1 MDISTDEVRRELR
14 ESQAEHQA
22 LLRPFRD
29 LLLRTFDRDTR
40 ATDAAKRQVLGLPGR
55 RQFLRVGGVT
65 VAMSAVLAAC
75 GSDSQDSA
83 IPESGDRPTTTT
95 TAAGGSSTAEEDAAA
110 LDVTLL
116 RTASSLEVL
125 AIAAYQAALDSGNLT
140 TAAIADVAELFQAQH
155 EDHANLLEATTEDLG
170 GTPYT
175 DANPV
180 LLEALQDVIASIPD
194 ADELTIVQAAADL
207 ENVAAQTYSFAGGV
221 LSTPDL
227 RGAIMSIGTTEARHL
242 TLLKSVLE
250 QEPVEFPFMPLRDR
264 VPEEALLPED
274 AGEGEEAD

>member
-14 ESQAEHQA
+14 ESQAEHRA
-22 LLRPFRD
+22 SLRPFRE
-29 LLLRTFDRDTR
+29 LLLRTFDRDTP

-95 TAAGGSSTAEEDAAA
+95 TDGTSTTIGDDAAV

-116 RTASSLEVL
+116 RTASSIEFL
-125 AIAAYQAALDSGNLT
+125 AIAAYQAALDSKNLT
-140 TAAIADVAELFQAQH
+140 TAAIADVAELFQEQH

-175 DANPV
+175 DPNPV
-180 LLEALQDVIASIPD
+180 LLESLADVIASIPD

-207 ENVAAQTYSFAGGV
+207 ENVAAQTYAFAGGV

-250 QEPVEFPFMPLRDR
+250 LEPVEFPFMPLRDR
-264 VPEEALLPED
+264 VPEEAILADESD
-274 AGEGEEAD
+274 EEG

>member
-14 ESQAEHQA
+14 DSQTEHQA
-22 LLRPFRD
+22 MLRPFRE
-29 LLLRTFDRDTR
+29 LLLRTFDRDTA
-40 ATDAAKRQVLGLPGR
+40 ATEAAKRQVLGLPGR

-75 GSDSQDSA
+75 GSDSQDSNV
-83 IPESGDRPTTTT
+83 PESGDRPTTST
-95 TAAGGSSTAEEDAAA
+95 TAGNTSTTVGSDAEAVD
-110 LDVTLL
+110 LTLL

-125 AIAAYQAALDSGNLT
+125 AVAAYQAALDSGNLT
-140 TAAIADVAELFQAQH
+140 TPAIKSAAELFQSQH
-155 EDHANLLEATTEDLG
+155 EDHANLLETTTEDLG

-175 DANPV
+175 DPNPV
-180 LLEALQDVIASIPD
+180 LLEALQETIDAIPD
-194 ADELTIVQAAADL
+194 ADELVIVQAAADL
-207 ENVAAQTYSFAGGV
+207 ENMAAQTYAYAGGV
-221 LSTPDL
+221 LSTPEL

-264 VPEEALLPED
+264 VPEDALLPEGD
-274 AGEGEEAD
+274 GED